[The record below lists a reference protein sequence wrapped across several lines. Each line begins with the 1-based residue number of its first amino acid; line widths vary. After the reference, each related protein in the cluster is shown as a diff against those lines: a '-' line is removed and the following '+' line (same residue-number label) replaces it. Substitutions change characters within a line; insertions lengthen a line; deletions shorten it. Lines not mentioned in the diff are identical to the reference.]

1 MVFNCIMC
9 QKEKCY
15 YYNLCSKCERVKDYI
30 SLYGDRVY
38 EVLDNVLSRDEDKQN
53 NKIDAEI
60 VEEIIIKE
68 QKLRQKKSQIF
79 YCSPKTSP
87 TTPTTDSHRGKY
99 YEVLLELKYYQVLL
113 ELKNTKVNLSPLLC
127 GRTQCNI
134 EEPLNI
140 NGFILASCFSIV
152 LFVSLY
158 KHVCPFR

>member
-15 YYNLCSKCERVKDYI
+15 YYNLCSKCERVKDYL

-68 QKLRQKKSQIF
+68 QKLRQKKKAKYSTVVQRPLPPLPPLI
-79 YCSPKTSP
+79 P
-87 TTPTTDSHRGKY
+87 T
-99 YEVLLELKYYQVLL
+99 
-113 ELKNTKVNLSPLLC
+113 
-127 GRTQCNI
+127 
-134 EEPLNI
+134 EE
-140 NGFILASCFSIV
+140 SIMKS
-152 LFVSLY
+152 F
-158 KHVCPFR
+158 